1 MSINKQLFD
10 SIYDEC
16 CKIIQFSQDKLLLQK
31 KDKLDYSYKQ
41 LCETEDC
48 ELQEFYSI
56 VHELRTYYFLCN
68 NNLTVHVQDDNHIG
82 PDFLCSEIGYI
93 ECISITKGAVG
104 TECRKYV
111 EKCLSRS
118 MNRYL
123 AALPRITSAII
134 DKKNKYETYLS
145 KQAIDPNIPRLIAIN
160 TSIFSNEFNSDS
172 IIDLLLKILYGIGCQ
187 IMRVKINPISFVE
200 ENGVES
206 HQYNDIG
213 KKHSDLDLELNYF
226 AKADFRNISAI
237 ILENNAIGEND
248 ISKYFFIFTNPL
260 ANVPIEIKNLK
271 NIKTFIQ
278 EKADE
283 SHISYKWLKP
293 KSPIE

>member
-1 MSINKQLFD
+1 MSINKPLFD
-10 SIYDEC
+10 SIYEEC

-41 LCETEDC
+41 LCKTEDC

-123 AALPRITSAII
+123 AALPSITSAII

-145 KQAIDPNIPRLIAIN
+145 RQAIDPNIPRLIAIN

-172 IIDLLLKILYGIGCQ
+172 IIDLLLKILYGVGCQ
-187 IMRVKINPISFVE
+187 IIRVKINPISFIE

-213 KKHSDLDLELNYF
+213 KKHSDLDLKLNYF
-226 AKADFRNISAI
+226 AKAEFRNISAI

-283 SHISYKWLKP
+283 SHISYKWLNP

>member
-1 MSINKQLFD
+1 MSINKPLFD

-16 CKIIQFSQDKLLLQK
+16 CKIIRFSQDKLLLQK

-56 VHELRTYYFLCN
+56 VHELRTYYFLHN

-93 ECISITKGAVG
+93 ECVSITKGAVG
-104 TECRKYV
+104 TEGRKYV

-134 DKKNKYETYLS
+134 DKKKKYKIYLN
-145 KQAIDPNIPRLIAIN
+145 KQAIDPHVPRLIAVN
-160 TSIFSNEFNSDS
+160 TSIFSNEFHRDL
-172 IIDLLLKILYGIGCQ
+172 IIEILLKILYGIGYQ
-187 IMRVKINPISFVE
+187 IMRVKIDPISFIE
-200 ENGVES
+200 EKGVER
-206 HQYNDIG
+206 HQYNDVG

-226 AKADFRNISAI
+226 AKTEFCNISAI
-237 ILENNAIGEND
+237 ILENNSIGEKD
-248 ISKYFFIFTNPL
+248 ISKCFYIFTNPL
-260 ANVPIEIKNLK
+260 ANVPIEIEHLRS
-271 NIKTFIQ
+271 IKTFIQ

-283 SHISYKWLKP
+283 SYIFYKFLNP
-293 KSPIE
+293 KSPTE

>member
-1 MSINKQLFD
+1 MSINKPLFD

-16 CKIIQFSQDKLLLQK
+16 CKIIQFSQDKFLLQK
-31 KDKLDYSYKQ
+31 KGKLDYSYKQ

-68 NNLTVHVQDDNHIG
+68 NNLTVYVQDDNNIG

-104 TECRKYV
+104 KECRKYI

-145 KQAIDPNIPRLIAIN
+145 KREIDPNIPRLIAIN

-187 IMRVKINPISFVE
+187 IMRVKINPISFIE

-226 AKADFRNISAI
+226 AKAEFRNISAI

-283 SHISYKWLKP
+283 SHISYKWLNP

>member
-1 MSINKQLFD
+1 MNVVKLSNFHKIN
-10 SIYDEC
+10 C
-16 CKIIQFSQDKLLLQK
+16 CYKK

-213 KKHSDLDLELNYF
+213 KKHSDLD
-226 AKADFRNISAI
+226 
-237 ILENNAIGEND
+237 G
-248 ISKYFFIFTNPL
+248 
-260 ANVPIEIKNLK
+260 IKLLCQSR
-271 NIKTFIQ
+271 FSQ
-278 EKADE
+278 HF
-283 SHISYKWLKP
+283 SHYS
-293 KSPIE
+293 